1 MMKFWVQD
9 AADFVA
15 RHWGDVIALL
25 IFYTG
30 IVLVVH
36 FGQDKLGEALI
47 TASLLALKL
56 RPYPKNGNGVKPG
69 G

>member
-1 MMKFWVQD
+1 MKFWVQD
-9 AADFVA
+9 VADFVA

-25 IFYTG
+25 ILYTG
-30 IVLVVH
+30 IVLVVYYGH
-36 FGQDKLGEALI
+36 EKLGEALI

-56 RPYPKNGNGVKPG
+56 RPNPKNGNGVKPG